1 MHVSIRG
8 AFRKNRFGHI
18 GLILLAGITL
28 LALLAAVIAPT
39 DPHLQTRQ
47 SFEPPSA
54 SHILGTNHVGQDNW
68 SRLVHGART
77 SLLVGFLVACAAT
90 LISALLGVSCALTG
104 GLYDGIMMRLV
115 DALIIIP
122 AIIILILIFAYVK
135 PDIHFI
141 IMSIALFSWAGGAR
155 ILRAQTLSLKERA
168 HIWAA
173 RSFGGNNWYVM
184 RRHIVPDL
192 SPILVV
198 EFIHAFRRGVFVE
211 AGLAF
216 LGIGDPTTVSWGTI
230 MRNAV
235 EYSYMNV
242 WSWWLLPAGLALSIA
257 ILSLTF
263 IAHTLEPIMEP
274 RLREEASA

>member
-1 MHVSIRG
+1 MHISLRG
-8 AFRKNRFGHI
+8 EFCKNRFGQL
-18 GLILLAGITL
+18 GLILLTGITV
-28 LALLAAVIAPT
+28 LALLAPVIAPA
-39 DPHLQTRQ
+39 DPHRQTRR

-54 SHILGTNHVGQDNW
+54 LYILGTNHVGQDNW

-77 SLLVGFLVACAAT
+77 SLLVGFIVACAAT
-90 LISALLGVSCALTG
+90 LISVLLGVSCALKG
-104 GLYDGIMMRLV
+104 GLYDSILMRFV

-122 AIIILILIFAYVK
+122 AIIILLLIFAYLK
-135 PDIHFI
+135 PTIYLI
-141 IMSIALFSWAGGAR
+141 AISIALFSWAGGAR

-198 EFIHAFRRGVFVE
+198 EFIHAFRRGVFME

-216 LGIGDPTTVSWGTI
+216 LGIGDVTTVSWGII
-230 MRNAV
+230 MRNAA
-235 EYSYMNV
+235 EYSYMNA
-242 WSWWLLPAGLALSIA
+242 WSWWLLPAGLALSLT
-257 ILSLTF
+257 ILSFTF